1 MPRSIRKTVMAMAV
15 ILAFSA
21 CTDSADKAGG
31 RGLQDVTVLEI
42 AQPNDV
48 APAQV
53 QAYAAEVEKQSHG
66 SLRLHFNDVW
76 RKGEVD
82 FEKHT
87 LEDVMSRPML
97 GAWVGVRSF
106 DLIGVTSFQPL
117 VAPLLVDSQ
126 LVQDRIFSE
135 GIPLEMARGLQG
147 HGLVAVAVL
156 PGPMRKVLGVRKPFR
171 EPVDFRGTVLG
182 IQGGE
187 IQEATATA
195 LGATFTRM
203 PSGAGLA
210 GVDAY
215 EQQVDEH
222 LPQLLRTRGQVRHRE
237 RQPLAA
243 SHGGGPAR
251 GALPWAHRRPA
262 GGPAQRRDDRDPG
275 GARGDSDRGR
285 LRSRQ
290 AVWTGRHVPARLR
303 PAARRPTPR
312 SSNRSTT

>member
-1 MPRSIRKTVMAMAV
+1 MPRSIRKTLMAMAV
-15 ILAFSA
+15 LLALSA

-87 LEDVMSRPML
+87 LEDVTSRPML

-126 LVQDRIFSE
+126 VVQDRIFSE

-182 IQGGE
+182 IQGGDIPGGHGDGPRGDLHPNVVRRE
-187 IQEATATA
+187 PRRGRRVRA
-195 LGATFTRM
+195 
-203 PSGAGLA
+203 AGR
-210 GVDAY
+210 
-215 EQQVDEH
+215 QH
-222 LPQLLRTRGQVRHRE
+222 LPQLLRTRGEVRHRE

-251 GALPWAHRRPA
+251 GALPWADRRPA
-262 GGPAQRRDDRDPG
+262 GGPAQRPRRP
-275 GARGDSDRGR
+275 
-285 LRSRQ
+285 RSR
-290 AVWTGRHVPARLR
+290 RRSRRLGPR
-303 PAARRPTPR
+303 TSPR
-312 SSNRSTT
+312 SPSCVDRVSRSRSPRTCSSPPYARPSNRSTT